1 MILDKIRWNVSWYCT
16 EVRLSVAVGASEVN
30 KPDAPREVLAVGEV
44 VTIIKAAICV
54 HTPPRGG
61 AVPELTARNAVY
73 RAVAPRERK
82 YLTRGSR
89 QRDPT
94 PEAGRMCLATDI
106 SQKSDLR
113 VMHIV
118 GAIIEPGM
126 IVYLIK
132 EFKYPGGRAGEITVP
147 RGAALYLR
155 SIPLSRSG
163 SDRVSRREEAQ
174 YEFERT
180 ESGIEKYQV
189 GNHGNNMVEHNQVEF
204 VRSGQL

>member
-1 MILDKIRWNVSWYCT
+1 MSHTLIPTPQAPAYLPGT

-73 RAVAPRERK
+73 RVVAPRERK
-82 YLTRGSR
+82 YLRRTHVPIKSQRVPHTSLARERGRLSSEYLY
-89 QRDPT
+89 Q
-94 PEAGRMCLATDI
+94 
-106 SQKSDLR
+106 
-113 VMHIV
+113 
-118 GAIIEPGM
+118 PGM